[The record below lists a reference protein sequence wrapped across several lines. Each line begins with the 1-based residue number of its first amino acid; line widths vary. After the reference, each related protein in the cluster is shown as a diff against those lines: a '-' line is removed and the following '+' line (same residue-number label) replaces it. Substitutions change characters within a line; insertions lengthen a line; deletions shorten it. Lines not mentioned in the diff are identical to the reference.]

1 MHHNTLQ
8 QAIYAYSVAHT
19 SPPQEVLYQLERA
32 SHLRTLSPQMV
43 SGPYQGM
50 LLQFISQM
58 IRPRRVLE
66 VGAFTGYAAIC
77 MAQGLAEG
85 GEVHT
90 IEVNDELAYIIR
102 EYVEKAGLT
111 DKVKLYIGD
120 AATVIP
126 VLNEIFDLVFLDA
139 GKLDYAKHYELAL
152 SRTRSGG
159 FILADNILWDGKV
172 LTDDQEATT
181 VAIRNFNKMVHE
193 DTRVDNLL
201 LPLRD
206 GLMVIR
212 KK

>member
-1 MHHNTLQ
+1 
-8 QAIYAYSVAHT
+8 
-19 SPPQEVLYQLERA
+19 
-32 SHLRTLSPQMV
+32 
-43 SGPYQGM
+43 
-50 LLQFISQM
+50 
-58 IRPRRVLE
+58 
-66 VGAFTGYAAIC
+66 
-77 MAQGLAEG
+77 
-85 GEVHT
+85 
-90 IEVNDELAYIIR
+90 
-102 EYVEKAGLT
+102 
-111 DKVKLYIGD
+111 
-120 AATVIP
+120 
-126 VLNEIFDLVFLDA
+126 LDA

>member
-1 MHHNTLQ
+1 MQH
-8 QAIYAYSVAHT
+8 
-19 SPPQEVLYQLERA
+19 EVLDYAIQHTTPPSAILHELERFT
-32 SHLRTLSPQMV
+32 HLHTLSPQML

-50 LLQFISQM
+50 LLSFITHMVQPKR
-58 IRPRRVLE
+58 ILE
-66 VGAFTGYAAIC
+66 VGAFTGYTAIC
-77 MAQGLAEG
+77 MAQCLPPG

-90 IEVNDELAYIIR
+90 IEVNDEHAWIIQKFIQ
-102 EYVEKAGLT
+102 KAGLE
-111 DKVKLYIGD
+111 DKIRLYIGD

-126 VLNEIFDLVFLDA
+126 VLNEMFDLVFLDA
-139 GKLDYAKHYELAL
+139 GKLDYARHYELAL
-152 SRTRSGG
+152 ERTRPGG

-181 VAIRNFNKMVHE
+181 VAIRNFNQMVHE
-193 DTRVDNLL
+193 DERVENLL

>member
-1 MHHNTLQ
+1 VQH
-8 QAIYAYSVAHT
+8 
-19 SPPQEVLYQLERA
+19 EVLDYAVQHTTPPHPILDELERYT
-32 SHLRTLSPQMV
+32 HLHTLSPQML

-50 LLQFISQM
+50 LLSFITQM
-58 IRPRRVLE
+58 VQPRRILE
-66 VGAFTGYAAIC
+66 VGAFTGYTAIC
-77 MAQGLAEG
+77 MAQYLPPD

-90 IEVNDELAYIIR
+90 IEVNDEHAYIIQKF
-102 EYVEKAGLT
+102 VEKAGLT

-139 GKLDYAKHYELAL
+139 GKLDYSKHYELAL